1 VNLIF
6 SSVLLATE
14 VLLVQTT
21 LESSRKRE
29 VFTVKIILLSNFEG
43 GHFSGKCEN
52 LSLAGNYDRFC

>member
-6 SSVLLATE
+6 SSFLLATE
-14 VLLVQTT
+14 LLLVHTS

-29 VFTVKIILLSNFEG
+29 VFTVKITLLTNIEG

-52 LSLAGNYDRFC
+52 LSLAGNYDSFC